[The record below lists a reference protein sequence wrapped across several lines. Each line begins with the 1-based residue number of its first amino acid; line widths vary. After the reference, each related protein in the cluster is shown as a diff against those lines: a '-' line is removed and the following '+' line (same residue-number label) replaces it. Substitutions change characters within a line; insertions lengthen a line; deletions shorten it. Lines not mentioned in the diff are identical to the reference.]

1 MMQCKQHSTFCIT
14 SDGRAL
20 KCVNPAR
27 RNHTSVHKK
36 NNPVCEASHEFPEGS
51 RSTLNKPP
59 QNKKN
64 TPYSQKHSVENHHF
78 IAREIHSDLSFQE
91 KPFIMCTFKG
101 LNSRFSVLEAKYIK
115 YTIMLIRMLF
125 SRLKIIVRKWL
136 VCYHLHRKIIRENS
150 KQKQ

>member
-1 MMQCKQHSTFCIT
+1 MSSFKEQTCPTATPTIFCSPPVLGLVLPTQLHRIQTHKMMQCKQHSTFCIT

-36 NNPVCEASHEFPEGS
+36 NNPVCEASHEFPESS

-64 TPYSQKHSVENHHF
+64 TPYS
-78 IAREIHSDLSFQE
+78 
-91 KPFIMCTFKG
+91 
-101 LNSRFSVLEAKYIK
+101 
-115 YTIMLIRMLF
+115 
-125 SRLKIIVRKWL
+125 
-136 VCYHLHRKIIRENS
+136 
-150 KQKQ
+150 